1 MSIITN
7 IKQPAPVWF
16 RKLKRGVNM
25 ALLPATVITLKSL
38 WHGSDKALNEVLVI
52 CTVSLPALLE
62 FIGML
67 LPGTD
72 TDTSDS
78 QPYSAPG
85 DNEISKP

>member
-1 MSIITN
+1 MSLIQN
-7 IKQPAPVWF
+7 ISQPTPIWF

-38 WHGSDKALNEVLVI
+38 WHGSDRALNEVLVI

-67 LPGTD
+67 LPG
-72 TDTSDS
+72 SDADN
-78 QPYSAPG
+78 QPYTAPNDEEQQNLG
-85 DNEISKP
+85 K